1 YISIQPMTTLFEQSL
16 VLFGDLVCLEIM
28 AIKQLSLAN
37 VKLNHANLE

>member
-1 YISIQPMTTLFEQSL
+1 
-16 VLFGDLVCLEIM
+16 DLVCLEIM

>member
-1 YISIQPMTTLFEQSL
+1 
-16 VLFGDLVCLEIM
+16 GDLVCSEIM